1 MTLDSAKD
9 SVSKGLRT
17 EQQKKTSGSLF
28 SSSLH
33 MRVHTC
39 AYIRTHMSMDMRTR
53 KQKQCTIDLGFY
65 QNMFIFDGCSPIS
78 SASMVTICQG
88 PRLKCYPPVELS
100 HSRTISGKLCAGESA
115 DNICGM
121 LSYKDVP
128 LPHSQGL
135 GTIKEEGTE
144 RAYEPEVTEDQMK
157 QCLLDMVELLNSRQ
171 PWLPA

>member
-1 MTLDSAKD
+1 MYHR
-9 SVSKGLRT
+9 LRVY
-17 EQQKKTSGSLF
+17 
-28 SSSLH
+28 
-33 MRVHTC
+33 R
-39 AYIRTHMSMDMRTR
+39 
-53 KQKQCTIDLGFY
+53 
-65 QNMFIFDGCSPIS
+65 NMFIFDGCSPIS
-78 SASMVTICQG
+78 SASMVTIRQG

-100 HSRTISGKLCAGESA
+100 HNRTISGKLCAGEGA

-128 LPHSQGL
+128 LPHAQGL

-157 QCLLDMVELLNSRQ
+157 QCLLDMVKLLNSRQ